1 MPFVSDLVLLD
12 THALFWL
19 VGAERNLGRGARERA
34 EAALADSRLWVS
46 AFSFWEIA
54 MLAQRR
60 RIELYQPA
68 MVWRQR
74 VLESGVNEVPVSGDI
89 AIMAAQLEHFHLDPA
104 DRIIAATAASQG
116 ATLLTADERLLSWQG
131 PLKRHDARS

>member
-1 MPFVSDLVLLD
+1 MTDAVMLD

-19 VGAERNLGRGARERA
+19 VGGEKKLGRHARARA
-34 EAALADSRLWVS
+34 DAALANGRLLVS

-68 MVWRQR
+68 MVWRQH
-74 VLESGVNEVPVSGDI
+74 VLEFGANEVSVSGLI
-89 AIMAAQLEHFHLDPA
+89 AVMAAQLENFHLDPR
-104 DRIIAATAASQG
+104 DRVIIATAISEG
-116 ATLLTADERLLSWQG
+116 ATLLTADERILSWNG
-131 PLKRHDARS
+131 DLRRHDARR